1 MLEALES
8 AQSKL
13 REYYGRTD
21 ENELGDIYAHGTI
34 LAPQHKLQFF
44 QTKDWT
50 GDYAASYL
58 ESLQHRMKTYQ
69 TNSDSTS
76 KPQVSSQISDF
87 DQWLTDTPTP
97 AQEQD
102 ELSQYLQR
110 GKPKFRS
117 LLL

>member
-58 ESLQHRMKTYQ
+58 ESLQHR
-69 TNSDSTS
+69 
-76 KPQVSSQISDF
+76 IG
-87 DQWLTDTPTP
+87 L
-97 AQEQD
+97 
-102 ELSQYLQR
+102 
-110 GKPKFRS
+110 GKPAGRVQGQDPQPEPARVRVFRDQPS
-117 LLL
+117 PDPHHA